1 MKSKSLVC
9 WFSALSILSA
19 ATSTT
24 AADSGL
30 AATATNQVGVDLYRK
45 LATGDE
51 NLCLSPYS
59 IENALAMT
67 FAGAEGQ
74 TREEMARVLHFPATD
89 ETLHASFAALQLQLR
104 EMSEKSAKAV
114 SESAELRG
122 PKEPITLSIANRL
135 FAQKGYDFR
144 ENFFALLKESYGAPL
159 ELVDFAKN
167 ATGATQQ
174 INAWVLEQ
182 TRQRIRDLIP
192 RDALKA
198 NTRLVLA
205 NAIYLKAPW
214 AKPFSADA
222 TKPEPFHVRG
232 GETVN
237 VPTMHE
243 HDRYC
248 GYAKHDGFTA
258 VTIPYVGS
266 DLQFVVLLP
275 EDVKGLQTF
284 EKKVTSTMLA
294 ECAKLQGRELDLH
307 LPKFK
312 FEPPTLN
319 LGATLQA
326 LGMKTAFDLPPGSAN
341 FDRMAPRKSASRTD
355 SSRGEPNDYLYIS
368 EVFHKTFIAVDEKG
382 TEAAAATAVAM
393 ASTTSMRN
401 PPKPLEV
408 KIDRPF
414 LYAIQHVPSGAC
426 LFIGRVTD
434 PR

>member
-1 MKSKSLVC
+1 MNSKSLIC
-9 WFSALSILSA
+9 WFSALSTLCA
-19 ATSTT
+19 ATSMA
-24 AADSGL
+24 AADSGP
-30 AATATNQVGVDLYRK
+30 AATATNEVGVDLYRK
-45 LATGDE
+45 LATGE
-51 NLCLSPYS
+51 ANLCLSPYS
-59 IENALAMT
+59 IETALAMT
-67 FAGAEGQ
+67 FAGADGK
-74 TREEMARVLHFPATD
+74 TRDEMARVLHFSTTD
-89 ETLHASFAALQLQLR
+89 ETLHASFGALQHQVR

-114 SESAELRG
+114 AESGELGG

-144 ENFFALLKESYGAPL
+144 ETFFALVKERYGAPL
-159 ELVDFAKN
+159 EPVDFANN
-167 ATGATQQ
+167 ASGATQQ
-174 INAWVLEQ
+174 INSWVLEQ

-214 AKPFSADA
+214 AKPFSADE

-232 GETVN
+232 AEAVN

-243 HDRYC
+243 HERSC
-248 GYAKHDGFTA
+248 GYAKRDGFTA
-258 VTIPYVGS
+258 VSIPYIDS

-275 EDVKGLQTF
+275 DEVKGLQSLERKITN
-284 EKKVTSTMLA
+284 TMLA
-294 ECAKLQGRELDLH
+294 ECAKLEKRELDLH

-319 LGATLQA
+319 LGSTLQA
-326 LGMKTAFDLPPGSAN
+326 LGMKTAFDQPPGSAN
-341 FDRMAPRKSASRTD
+341 FDRMAPRK
-355 SSRGEPNDYLYIS
+355 PNDYLYIS

-393 ASTTSMRN
+393 ARTTSMRE

-408 KIDRPF
+408 RIDRPF
-414 LYAIQHVPSGAC
+414 FYAIQHVPSGAC

>member
-1 MKSKSLVC
+1 MRHC
-9 WFSALSILSA
+9 IHGRRFR
-19 ATSTT
+19 T
-24 AADSGL
+24 G
-30 AATATNQVGVDLYRK
+30 ATAINQIGVDLYRK

-67 FAGAEGQ
+67 FAGAEGK

-89 ETLHASFAALQLQLR
+89 ETLHVSFGALQRQLR
-104 EMSEKSAKAV
+104 EMSDKSAKEVAD
-114 SESAELRG
+114 SGALGG
-122 PKEPITLSIANRL
+122 PKEPISLLIANRL

-144 ENFFALLKESYGAPL
+144 ESFFALVKEGYGAPL

-167 ATGATQQ
+167 APGATQQ

-237 VPTMHE
+237 VPTMRG

-248 GYAKHDGFTA
+248 GYAKRDGFTA

-275 EDVKGLQTF
+275 DDVKGFQTF
-284 EKKVTSTMLA
+284 EKKVTITMLA

-341 FDRMAPRKSASRTD
+341 FDRMAPRKPQRPPVRAERLPLCLGSLSQD
-355 SSRGEPNDYLYIS
+355 
-368 EVFHKTFIAVDEKG
+368 FH
-382 TEAAAATAVAM
+382 
-393 ASTTSMRN
+393 R
-401 PPKPLEV
+401 
-408 KIDRPF
+408 R
-414 LYAIQHVPSGAC
+414 
-426 LFIGRVTD
+426 
-434 PR
+434 

>member
-1 MKSKSLVC
+1 MNSKSVIC
-9 WFSALSILSA
+9 WFSALSILCA
-19 ATSTT
+19 ATSK
-24 AADSGL
+24 AATDSGP
-30 AATATNQVGVDLYRK
+30 AATATNEIGVDLYRK
-45 LATGDE
+45 LATGDA

-59 IENALAMT
+59 IETALAMT
-67 FAGAEGQ
+67 FAGADGK
-74 TREEMARVLHFPATD
+74 TRDEMASVLHFSSID
-89 ETLHASFAALQLQLR
+89 ETLHASFGTLQHQMR
-104 EMSEKSAKAV
+104 GMSEKSTKAV
-114 SESAELRG
+114 AESGELGG
-122 PKEPITLSIANRL
+122 PKELIALSIANRL

-144 ENFFALLKESYGAPL
+144 ENFFALVKERYGAPL

-167 ATGATQQ
+167 APDATQQ
-174 INAWVLEQ
+174 INTWVLEQ

-198 NTRLVLA
+198 NIRLVLA

-222 TKPEPFHVRG
+222 TKPEPFPVRG

-237 VPTMHE
+237 LPTMHD
-243 HDRYC
+243 HDRHC

-275 EDVKGLQTF
+275 DDVKGLQTF

-294 ECAKLQGRELDLH
+294 ECAKLQSRELDLH

-326 LGMKTAFDLPPGSAN
+326 IGMKTAFDQPPGSAN
-341 FDRMAPRKSASRTD
+341 FDRMAPRR
-355 SSRGEPNDYLYIS
+355 PNDYLYIS

-393 ASTTSMRN
+393 ARTTSMRN
-401 PPKPLEV
+401 PTTPLEV
-408 KIDRPF
+408 RIDRPF
-414 LYAIQHVPSGAC
+414 LYAIQHVSSGTC